1 MQYYKIPVS
10 YSVCGEVEI
19 EANSLEEALEY
30 AKDNIRDL
38 ELPDEPQY
46 IEDSYEINDD
56 IELLKAINESR

>member
-10 YSVCGEVEI
+10 YSVCGEIEV

-30 AKDNIRDL
+30 AKDNVRDL

-56 IELLKAINESR
+56 IDLLRSINGNE

>member
-10 YSVCGEVEI
+10 YSVCGEIEV
-19 EANSLEEALEY
+19 EANSLEEALKY
-30 AKDNIRDL
+30 AKDNVRDL

-56 IELLKAINESR
+56 IDLLRSINGNE